1 MRTWI
6 LALALITG
14 AIAAPAYAQKTPT
27 PPAPTIQVAPV
38 QPNPT
43 AASIA
48 ASREVLQ
55 FMFVDS
61 GALDLAINR
70 AFEQQLPNLRAEFA
84 GPAFNRLSQSKRA
97 AVNAFIDS
105 LPAVALGEFQ
115 RVMPRLLDEAAA
127 DSATLFTETEIVDI
141 SEFFR
146 ASPARDV
153 MVSYILRGVEE
164 STPGVTPREVTMTS
178 EQQTAIATFEATPSG
193 QAFGRNSEAWLAVVQ
208 RHFNEVEAL
217 IGPAME
223 QRTIDGLCDALG
235 SDCPPALRQ
244 RT

>member
-14 AIAAPAYAQKTPT
+14 AIAAPAYAQKM
-27 PPAPTIQVAPV
+27 PPAPTVQIAPV

-84 GPAFNRLSQSKRA
+84 GPAFNRLSQSKRT

-105 LPAVALGEFQ
+105 LPAVALEEFQ
-115 RVMPRLLDEAAA
+115 RVMPRLLDEAATE
-127 DSATLFTETEIVDI
+127 SATLFTEGELLDI

-153 MVSYILRGVEE
+153 MVSYILRGV
-164 STPGVTPREVTMTS
+164 
-178 EQQTAIATFEATPSG
+178 
-193 QAFGRNSEAWLAVVQ
+193 
-208 RHFNEVEAL
+208 
-217 IGPAME
+217 
-223 QRTIDGLCDALG
+223 
-235 SDCPPALRQ
+235 
-244 RT
+244 